1 MRSGFPK
8 IFWVGVWLLVLGT
21 GPLLAIIVAAQL
33 GLTRDSNPNPI
44 GPGLLAFLTFW
55 PSVVLITIGLVRK
68 NRRAPSGA
76 EPPPLDR
83 LPGVIGIFSRPV
95 FVLSR
100 VFVSS
105 IR

>member
-68 NRRAPSGA
+68 NRRAPPGA
-76 EPPPLDR
+76 EPPHLDR
-83 LPGVIGIFSRPV
+83 
-95 FVLSR
+95 
-100 VFVSS
+100 
-105 IR
+105 